1 MLLGDLIIWY
11 YENLAGIKAD
21 AENPAFKHIVMKPQ
35 VLGDL
40 TYVTAS
46 YNSIHGEIKSGWKLE
61 DGKFYWDVSIP
72 ANTTATVYVPTL
84 NKEDVKEGNR
94 LASNSNNVSF
104 IGWDD
109 NWAVFEIE
117 SGDYSFSSHGVKMS
131 ITEPY
136 LSTPVIAPQD
146 STTMLGDT
154 IIATMMCK
162 NNGAIIRYT
171 LDGSEPDNSSPIY
184 DEPLE
189 ISNNTMVK
197 AQAFMDG
204 YNPSIQS
211 KVVYDFV
218 DQNQNGIV
226 WNLYEGAFI
235 KLPNFDKLK
244 SNMNGRVFQF
254 GLDKIDVKTN
264 SFALQFD
271 SFIQIDKDGEY
282 LFYISSNDGSKLYID
297 DKLVVDNDG
306 EHGPKQ
312 LSGTIYLKKGGHSIR
327 VEYFQSGGSKTLS
340 VYFSSDEINYQ
351 PILGS
356 LLYISNN

>member
-1 MLLGDLIIWY
+1 
-11 YENLAGIKAD
+11 
-21 AENPAFKHIVMKPQ
+21 MKPQ
-35 VLGDL
+35 VSGDL

-61 DGKFYWDVSIP
+61 DGKFYWDVTIP

-84 NKEDVKEGNR
+84 KKEDVKEGNKS
-94 LASNSNNVSF
+94 ASNSNNVSF

-109 NWAVFEIE
+109 HWAIFEIE
-117 SGDYSFSSHGVKMS
+117 SGDYSFSSHGVKMN

-136 LSTPVIAPQD
+136 VSTPVITPQD
-146 STTMLGDT
+146 STIMLGDKIT
-154 IIATMMCK
+154 ATMMCK

-184 DEPLE
+184 NEPLE
-189 ISNNTMVK
+189 ISSNTIVK
-197 AQAFMDG
+197 AQAFMDD

-211 KVVYDFV
+211 KAVYDFV
-218 DQNQNGIV
+218 DPNQNGIM

-235 KLPNFDKLK
+235 KLPNFEELK
-244 SNMNGRVFQF
+244 SNVNGKVFQF
-254 GLDKIDVKTN
+254 SLDNIDVPKN
-264 SFALQFD
+264 NFALQFH

-282 LFYISSNDGSKLYID
+282 LFYTSSNDGSNLYID
-297 DKLVVDNDG
+297 DILVVDNDG

-312 LSGTIYLKKGGHSIR
+312 LSGTIYLKKGRHLIR
-327 VEYFQSGGSKTLS
+327 VEYFQSGGSKTLL

-351 PILGS
+351 PIPGS
-356 LLYISNN
+356 LLFTTKN